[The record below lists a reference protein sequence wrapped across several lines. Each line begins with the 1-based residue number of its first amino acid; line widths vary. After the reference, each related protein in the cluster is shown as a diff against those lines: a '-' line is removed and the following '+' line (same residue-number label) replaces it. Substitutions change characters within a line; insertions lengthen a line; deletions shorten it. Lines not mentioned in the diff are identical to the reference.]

1 MSKKDMLILLLICL
15 GGIALRA
22 VLLNIGLTIDD
33 ACSAAVVEADNL
45 DEMIKR
51 IKEYEMSPLLYF
63 LVLQNTTKLLGMS
76 CITMALPSFVFGVLT
91 IPSAFILAKSLAAST
106 SKKEHAGGIG
116 LLAAF
121 FQAFST
127 LAIIYSH
134 EARTYALAGLL
145 LTWVL
150 FFYWQFFENLSLTSG
165 LKRMKAIL
173 GLYLS
178 ATALLLTHYTGIFY
192 IFFLALLAVVF
203 RNYKKDSGVRPLVSL
218 LPIALSYIII
228 LPWLPVLIYHKQVGT
243 PWADPT
249 PLSHFPHVFAGNLA
263 AMLALPVVPGYL
275 LVITLCPILLIA
287 YLLKGRKNSTLNA
300 ALSAGLKDPRIVSL
314 LAIIGFSCAIF
325 GYVTPYMFGYVRY
338 LSPIVPLTS
347 TLLAYVIYRPWQTTK
362 VWQKIAFVLLM
373 LSSLGGSIWEVQR
386 MASQDRSGL
395 RQLARDIVAGK
406 YNHGED
412 TPVFWTA
419 PDFVGMILTFYLKH
433 DAVNAPAG
441 SSDASRT
448 QPTIIG
454 FACPESGTRP
464 VKHEEDLQWWQ
475 NKNVLEVHN
484 NLLLDQLGKRKKYL
498 VLVRDTYKPNSKL
511 MPTKDVTD
519 KFIKKLD
526 SQYQLIGIRHYEG
539 GASSYDVREYLLM
552 TISLPRQPN

>member
-1 MSKKDMLILLLICL
+1 MFILLLICL
-15 GGIALRA
+15 GGITLRA

-106 SKKEHAGGIG
+106 SKKEHAGVIG

-134 EARTYALAGLL
+134 EARTYALAGFL

-218 LPIALSYIII
+218 LPIALSYIIL

-287 YLLKGRKNSTLNA
+287 YLLKGRKNIALKA

-347 TLLAYVIYRPWQTTK
+347 ALLAYIIYRPWAETR
-362 VWQKIAFVLLM
+362 VWQKFVFIVFLLA
-373 LSSLGGSIWEVQR
+373 SLGGSIWEVQR

-395 RQLARDIVAGK
+395 RQLAKDIVAGK
-406 YNHGED
+406 FDNEKDKTVY
-412 TPVFWTA
+412 WTA

-433 DAVNAPAG
+433 DAVTNQSG
-441 SSDASRT
+441 ASNT
-448 QPTIIG
+448 LPPITG

-464 VKHEEDLQWWQ
+464 VKHEEDKEWWQ
-475 NKNVLEVHN
+475 NKNVLDVHRK
-484 NLLLDQLGKRKKYL
+484 LLDEKKAAGYSTL

-519 KFIKKLD
+519 NFIKEMDKL
-526 SQYQLIGIRHYEG
+526 YKVRETKHYAG
-539 GASSYDVREYLLM
+539 NASSYDVSVYDLRSELH
-552 TISLPRQPN
+552 

>member
-1 MSKKDMLILLLICL
+1 MSKKDIVILLLICL
-15 GGIALRA
+15 GGIVLRA
-22 VLLNIGLTIDD
+22 LLLNIGLTIDD

-45 DEMIKR
+45 EEMIKR

-63 LVLQNTTKLLGMS
+63 LVLQNTTKILGMS
-76 CITMALPSFVFGVLT
+76 CITMALPSFIFGVLT
-91 IPSAFILAKSLAAST
+91 IPSTFLLAKQLAGQAA
-106 SKKEHAGGIG
+106 KEGQTKPSNAIQIG

-134 EARTYALAGLL
+134 EARTYALAGFL

-150 FFYWQFFENLSLTSG
+150 IFYWQFFENLSLSSG

-192 IFFLALLAVVF
+192 MLFLAFLAVVS
-203 RNYKKDSGVRPLVSL
+203 RNYKKESGVRPLTSL
-218 LPIALSYIII
+218 IPIALSFVIL
-228 LPWLPVLIYHKQVGT
+228 LPWLPVLLYHKQVGT

-249 PLSHFPHVFAGNLA
+249 PLAHFPHVFAGNLA

-275 LVITLCPILLIA
+275 LVITLCPILLTI
-287 YLLKGRKNSTLNA
+287 YLLKGRKDSALNS
-300 ALSAGLKDPRIVSL
+300 ALMSSFKNPLLLSL
-314 LAIIGFSCAIF
+314 LSIIGFSCAIF
-325 GYVTPYMFGYVRY
+325 GYITPYMFGYVRY

-347 TLLAYVIYRPWQTTK
+347 ALLAYIIYRPWAQTRL
-362 VWQKIAFVLLM
+362 WQKSVFVALM
-373 LSSLGGSIWEVQR
+373 LFSLGGAGWEVQR

-395 RQLARDIVAGK
+395 RQLARDIATK
-406 YNHGED
+406 KFNQNNEQ
-412 TPVFWTA
+412 PVYWTA

-433 DAVNAPAG
+433 DAVFDPAG
-441 SSDASRT
+441 SS
-448 QPTIIG
+448 PTLPAITG

-464 VKHEEDLQWWQ
+464 VKHEEDRQWWQ
-475 NKNVLEVHN
+475 NKNVLDVHRK
-484 NLLLDQLGKRKKYL
+484 LLAEKMAQGATTL

-519 KFIKKLD
+519 SFIKELD
-526 SQYQLIGIRHYEG
+526 SLYTVRETKHYAG
-539 GASSYDVREYLLM
+539 NASSYDVSVYDLR
-552 TISLPRQPN
+552 TQSH

>member
-1 MSKKDMLILLLICL
+1 MLILLLICL

-33 ACSAAVVEADNL
+33 ACTAAVVEADNL

-91 IPSAFILAKSLAAST
+91 IPSTFILAKSLAAST
-106 SKKEHAGGIG
+106 SKKEHAGAIG

-121 FQAFST
+121 FQSFST

-134 EARTYALAGLL
+134 EARTYALAGFL

-150 FFYWQFFENLSLTSG
+150 IFYWQFFENLSLTSG

-218 LPIALSYIII
+218 LPIALSYIIL

-275 LVITLCPILLIA
+275 LVITLFPILLFA
-287 YLLKGRKNSTLNA
+287 YLLKGRKNSALNA
-300 ALSAGLKDPRIVSL
+300 ALSAGLKDPRILSL
-314 LAIIGFSCAIF
+314 LASIAFSCAVF

-347 TLLAYVIYRPWQTTK
+347 ALLAYIVYRPWSATK
-362 VWQKIAFVLLM
+362 VWQKFVFVVLL
-373 LSSLGGSIWEVQR
+373 LASLGGSIWEVQR

-395 RQLARDIVAGK
+395 RQLARDILARK
-406 YNHGED
+406 YNHGDE
-412 TPVFWTA
+412 TPVIWTA

-433 DAVNAPAG
+433 DAVSANA
-441 SSDASRT
+441 ASVNM
-448 QPTIIG
+448 PTIIG

-475 NKNVLEVHN
+475 NKNVLDVHRK
-484 NLLLDQLGKRKKYL
+484 LLDEQMGLKHKYL
-498 VLVRDTYKPNSKL
+498 ILVRDTYKPNSKL

-519 KFIKKLD
+519 RFIKELD
-526 SQYQLIGIRHYEG
+526 SRFTKLESKHYEG
-539 GASSYDVREYLLM
+539 GASSYDVTMYTGKRADFH
-552 TISLPRQPN
+552 